1 MGYDGQLQEQSCSV
15 SSLNS
20 YMFLMSW
27 NTKILI
33 VGLLSTTV
41 YIVVKVV
48 TTTMHHYMALAG
60 LKVGLYSLTV
70 KLLMSKIVLYI
81 SDRCVEN

>member
-1 MGYDGQLQEQSCSV
+1 MGYDGQLQEQSCSM

-27 NTKILI
+27 NT
-33 VGLLSTTV
+33 TV

-48 TTTMHHYMALAG
+48 TTTMRHYMALAG

-70 KLLMSKIVLYI
+70 KLLMS
-81 SDRCVEN
+81 N